1 MDDLLQSIGALYDPT
16 RLKILAFL
24 DRYGPACV
32 CDLESAFQM
41 AQPRLSRHLKILR
54 EAGYLCVN
62 REGRRAYYDISQ
74 NLEEFGNAA
83 LNEIRTHI
91 TDLPEAHSE
100 GVVHR
105 CGVSR

>member
-16 RLKILAFL
+16 RLRILAFL

-54 EAGYLCVN
+54 EAGYLEVS
-62 REGRRAYYDISQ
+62 REGRRAYYAISQ
-74 NLEEFGNAA
+74 NLREFAKAA
-83 LNEIRTHI
+83 LTEVRTRI
-91 TDLPEAHSE
+91 TDLPEPHSE
-100 GVVHR
+100 EVIHH
-105 CGVSR
+105 CGVS